1 MVKTTYA
8 LTLFAA
14 VSLAAPVSQ
23 LTGRAEKQ
31 GSVENKNILQGLPN
45 LVCVY
50 WFFNELDY
58 KKGKLTPTD
67 KQNQVVKRDESHP
80 EHKNI
85 IDELPIIGKL
95 LGNVRCPLGAN
106 ISNTN
111 IAVLIG
117 APK

>member
-14 VSLAAPVSQ
+14 VSLAAPVSE
-23 LTGRAEKQ
+23 LAGRSEKQ
-31 GSVENKNILQGLPN
+31 GSGEHENILDGIPLI
-45 LVCVY
+45 VCAY
-50 WFFNELDY
+50 LFFNH

-67 KQNQVVKRDESHP
+67 EQKDVLRRDVSKP
-80 EHKNI
+80 EHQNV
-85 IDELPIIGKL
+85 IDKLPLLKELF
-95 LGNVRCPLGAN
+95 GNVSCPLGAD

-111 IAVLIG
+111 AAGLTG